1 MTMNFE
7 QFKEKLLMYGADV
20 RCWPKDIRSSG
31 MKTLESSPELQKLVE
46 VEKRFE
52 EVLKTRKYEEPSRDL
67 AGRIVTAALPKKKK
81 AQRNFGEFFSDV
93 LSEFNLP
100 RRAFAAVSVS
110 LIFTLIIGFTIGYSI
125 PSGYA
130 SAEQYE
136 THLEDFLNYEGD
148 VL

>member
-7 QFKEKLLMYGADV
+7 QFKEKLLMHGADV
-20 RCWPKDIRSSG
+20 RCWPKDIRSSAL
-31 MKTLESSPELQKLVE
+31 KALDSSPELQKLVE
-46 VEKRFE
+46 EEKRFE
-52 EVLKTRKYEEPSRDL
+52 GVLNTRKYEEPGRDL
-67 AGRIVTAALPKKKK
+67 ARRIVAAALPKKKK
-81 AQRNFGEFFSDV
+81 AQRNFGVFFSDV
-93 LSEFNLP
+93 LSEFSLS

-110 LIFTLIIGFTIGYSI
+110 LIFTLIIGFTIGFSN

-136 THLEDFLNYEGD
+136 TNLEDFLNYEGG